1 MSFEKTIEKYLQE
14 KAANDTLFA
23 VKFANENKNLQECCS
38 FIVSEVRKKNEKNSR
53 VVCMTDEEVYG
64 LAVHYYDEDDIQ
76 ISDEMEG
83 VNVVS
88 SDDAIANRA
97 EKVRLETV
105 FQIPDAP
112 APTPAAPVSGR
123 KRKKQDD
130 PAQLSFF

>member
-14 KAANDTLFA
+14 KAVNDTLFA
-23 VKFANENKNLQECCS
+23 VKFAKENKNLQECCS

-88 SDDAIANRA
+88 SD
-97 EKVRLETV
+97 V
-105 FQIPDAP
+105 PAP
-112 APTPAAPVSGR
+112 APAAPVSGR

>member
-23 VKFANENKNLQECCS
+23 VKFAKENKNIQECCS

-76 ISDEMEG
+76 ISDE
-83 VNVVS
+83 
-88 SDDAIANRA
+88 
-97 EKVRLETV
+97 KVRLETV

-112 APTPAAPVSGR
+112 APAPAAPVSGR